1 MKISELIESITTAHT
16 SSLVSKGHGFIC
28 IFLDQ
33 ENERL
38 RQNGEY
44 DHPKYDK
51 ARLLKE
57 LIALLEHEVNY
68 EHVVR
73 HGLPYCMA
81 SDDFDKFVEIGNGY
95 IPADVA
101 LSTSMKARVGLLVEY
116 GVNKE
121 VPMTGKSD

>member
-1 MKISELIESITTAHT
+1 MFVVGLTNCRMYMPLVISSH
-16 SSLVSKGHGFIC
+16 
-28 IFLDQ
+28 
-33 ENERL
+33 
-38 RQNGEY
+38 
-44 DHPKYDK
+44 
-51 ARLLKE
+51 KE